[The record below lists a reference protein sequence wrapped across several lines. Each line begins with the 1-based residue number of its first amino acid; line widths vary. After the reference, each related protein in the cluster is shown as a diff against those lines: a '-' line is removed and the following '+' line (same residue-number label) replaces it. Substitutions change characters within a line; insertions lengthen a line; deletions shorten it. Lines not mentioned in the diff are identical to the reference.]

1 MPPAGVWRV
10 CIALQNDC
18 SEADQMEDPYQVIHD
33 TTFRLLK
40 KAATVLPK
48 DVENALKAAYERETN
63 ETAKTQ
69 LSAILT
75 NMEIAESG
83 VPMCQDTG
91 IMIFYVKVGDKFPFI
106 GEIKRALTEGTR
118 KATAE
123 VPLRP
128 NAVNPIVGGNSG
140 DNTGVKIPWINWE
153 IVEGDSLEITAFPKG
168 GGSENVCIVG
178 MLKPG
183 VGLTG
188 VKKLVVDNAMNYMGK
203 ACAPNII
210 GVGIGGGSDIAIK
223 IAKQQLMRPLD
234 DHHPEP
240 EVAQIEKEIME
251 AINTTGI
258 GPMGLGGDTTVLG
271 VKVDY
276 AMRHPASRPV
286 GVAVQCWAARQSKAI
301 ISKDLK
307 VTYVTHPLEGK

>member
-1 MPPAGVWRV
+1 M
-10 CIALQNDC
+10 Q
-18 SEADQMEDPYQVIHD
+18 DPYQVIHD

-40 KAATVLPK
+40 KAATELPK
-48 DVENALKAAYERETN
+48 DVKEALQAAAERETN
-63 ETAKTQ
+63 KMAKTQ

-75 NMEIAESG
+75 NIEIAETG
-83 VPMCQDTG
+83 IPMCQDTG
-91 IMIFYVKVGDKFPFI
+91 IMIFYVKVGHKFPFI
-106 GEIKRALTEGTR
+106 GEIRNAIEKAVR

-128 NAVNPIVGGNSG
+128 NAVNPIAGGNSG

-153 IVEGDSLEITAFPKG
+153 IIDGDSLEVTAFPKG

-183 VGLTG
+183 VGLKG
-188 VKKLVVDNAMNYMGK
+188 VKKLVVDNVMSYMGE

-223 IAKQQLMRPLD
+223 IAKQQLLRPLND
-234 DHHPEP
+234 RHPEP
-240 EVAQIEKEIME
+240 EVARIEQELME
-251 AINTTGI
+251 AINASGI

-276 AMRHPASRPV
+276 AMRHPASLPV

>member
-1 MPPAGVWRV
+1 MK
-10 CIALQNDC
+10 
-18 SEADQMEDPYQVIHD
+18 DPHQVIHD

-40 KAATVLPK
+40 KAATELPK
-48 DVENALKAAYERETN
+48 DIKEAIKAAHSSETD
-63 ETAKTQ
+63 ESAKTQ

-75 NMEIAESG
+75 NLEIAETG

-91 IMIFYVKVGDKFPFI
+91 IIIYYVKVGAGFPFI
-106 GEIKRALTEGTR
+106 GEIKDALTKATI

-140 DNTGVKIPWINWE
+140 DNTGAKIPWINWD
-153 IVEGDSLEITAFPKG
+153 IVDGDSLEITVFPKG
-168 GGSENVCIVG
+168 GGSENASIVG

-188 VKKLVVDNAMNYMGK
+188 VKKLVVDNAMRYMGQ

-210 GVGIGGGSDIAIK
+210 GVGIGGGADIAMK
-223 IAKQQLMRPLD
+223 IAKQQLLRPLND
-234 DHHPEP
+234 SHPEP
-240 EVAQIEKEIME
+240 EVAEIEREIMD
-251 AINTTGI
+251 AINATGI
-258 GPMGLGGDTTVLG
+258 GPMGLGGNTTVLA

-276 AMRHPASRPV
+276 AMRHPASLPV
-286 GVAVQCWAARQSKAI
+286 GVAVQCWAARKSTAL
-301 ISKDLK
+301 ISKNLDVK
-307 VTYVTHPLEGK
+307 YITHPKEGN

>member
-1 MPPAGVWRV
+1 MKDPA
-10 CIALQNDC
+10 
-18 SEADQMEDPYQVIHD
+18 QVIHD

-40 KAATVLPK
+40 MAVTKLPK
-48 DVENALKAAYERETN
+48 DIEDALRTAHERETN

-75 NMEIAESG
+75 NLEIADTG

-106 GEIKRALTEGTR
+106 GEIKDALTKASR
-118 KATAE
+118 KATSE

-140 DNTGVKIPWINWE
+140 DNTGKKIPWINWE
-153 IVEGDSLEITAFPKG
+153 IVPGDSLEITAFPKG
-168 GGSENVCIVG
+168 GGSENASIVG

-188 VKKLVVDNAMNYMGK
+188 VKKLVVDNAMSYMGK
-203 ACAPNII
+203 ACSPNII
-210 GVGIGGGSDIAIK
+210 GIGIGGGADIAIK
-223 IAKQQLMRPLD
+223 VAKQQLMRPLSD
-234 DHHPEP
+234 KHPEP
-240 EVAQIEKEIME
+240 EVAKIEEEVMA
-251 AINTTGI
+251 AINATGI

-276 AMRHPASRPV
+276 AMRHPASLPV
-286 GVAVQCWAARQSKAI
+286 GVAVQCWAARRSTATI
-301 ISKDLK
+301 TKDLEVK
-307 VTYVTHPLEGK
+307 YLTHPLEGE

>member
-1 MPPAGVWRV
+1 M
-10 CIALQNDC
+10 
-18 SEADQMEDPYQVIHD
+18 IHD

-40 KAATVLPK
+40 KAATELPQ
-48 DVENALKAAYERETN
+48 DVKEALLRAAEKETN

-75 NMEIAESG
+75 NMEIAETG

-91 IMIFYVKVGDKFPFI
+91 IMIFYVKAGAKFPFI
-106 GEIKRALTEGTR
+106 GEVKKALTDATR

-188 VKKLVVDNAMNYMGK
+188 VKKLVVDNAMSYMGK

-223 IAKQQLMRPLD
+223 IAKQQLLRPLGD
-234 DHHPEP
+234 RHPEP
-240 EVAQIEKEIME
+240 EVAKIEEELME
-251 AINTTGI
+251 AINATGI
-258 GPMGLGGDTTVLG
+258 GPMGLGGDTTVLA

-276 AMRHPASRPV
+276 TMRHPASLPV
-286 GVAVQCWAARQSKAI
+286 GVAVQCWAARHSTAV
-301 ISKDLK
+301 ISRDLE
-307 VTYVTHPLEGK
+307 VEYVTHPMEGA

>member
-1 MPPAGVWRV
+1 
-10 CIALQNDC
+10 
-18 SEADQMEDPYQVIHD
+18 MEDSYQVIHD

-40 KAATVLPK
+40 KAVTELPS
-48 DVENALKAAYERETN
+48 DIKAALEAANKNETD

-75 NMEIAESG
+75 NLDIAETG

-91 IMIFYVKVGDKFPFI
+91 IMIFYVKVGAKFPYMS
-106 GEIKRALTEGTR
+106 EVKEALTQASR

-123 VPLRP
+123 VPIRP

-153 IVEGDSLEITAFPKG
+153 IVDGDSLEITAFPKG
-168 GGSENVCIVG
+168 GGSENVSIVG

-188 VKKLVVDNAMNYMGK
+188 VKKLVVDNALSYMGK

-223 IAKQQLMRPLD
+223 IAKQQLLRPLD
-234 DHHPEP
+234 DKHPEP
-240 EVAQIEKEIME
+240 EVAKIEEEIFD
-251 AINTTGI
+251 AINATGI
-258 GPMGLGGDTTVLG
+258 GPMGLGGKTTVLG

-276 AMRHPASRPV
+276 AMRHPASLPV
-286 GVAVQCWAARQSKAI
+286 GVAVQCWAARRSTAVI
-301 ISKDLK
+301 TKDLD
-307 VTYVTHPLEGK
+307 VTYLTHPMEGK

>member
-1 MPPAGVWRV
+1 MCILPYKATVVQSQYRLDSTIPPEFVWGANYSSS
-10 CIALQNDC
+10 INC
-18 SEADQMEDPYQVIHD
+18 SEDDQMEDPYQVIHD
-33 TTFRLLK
+33 TTFRLLE
-40 KAATVLPK
+40 KAATELPQEIK
-48 DVENALKAAYERETN
+48 EALEAANERETN

-75 NMEIAESG
+75 NMEIAETG

-106 GEIKRALTEGTR
+106 GEIKNALTKATR

-153 IVEGDSLEITAFPKG
+153 IVEGDSLEIIAFPKG

-188 VKKLVVDNAMNYMGK
+188 VKKLVVDNAMSYMGK

-210 GVGIGGGSDIAIK
+210 
-223 IAKQQLMRPLD
+223 RPLSD
-234 DHHPEP
+234 KHPEP
-240 EVAQIEKEIME
+240 EVAKIEEEIME
-251 AINTTGI
+251 AINATGI
-258 GPMGLGGDTTVLG
+258 GPMGLGGSTTVLG

-276 AMRHPASRPV
+276 AMRHPASLPV
-286 GVAVQCWAARQSKAI
+286 GVAVQCWAARQSKAV

-307 VTYVTHPLEGK
+307 VTYVTHPMEGN

>member
-1 MPPAGVWRV
+1 M
-10 CIALQNDC
+10 
-18 SEADQMEDPYQVIHD
+18 MKDPSQVIHD
-33 TTFRLLK
+33 TTVRLLR

-48 DVENALKAAYERETN
+48 EIEEALKAAHARETD

-69 LSAILT
+69 FSAILT
-75 NMEIAESG
+75 NIELAATG

-106 GEIKRALTEGTR
+106 GDIKESLASATR

-123 VPLRP
+123 TPLRP

-140 DNTGVKIPWINWE
+140 DNTGKKIPWINWE
-153 IVEGDSLEITAFPKG
+153 IVSGDSLEITTFPKG
-168 GGSENVCIVG
+168 GGSENVSILG

-188 VKKLVVDNAMNYMGK
+188 VKKLVVDNAISYMGK

-210 GVGIGGGSDIAIK
+210 GVGIGGGSDIALK
-223 IAKQQLMRPLD
+223 IAKQQLLRPLND
-234 DHHPEP
+234 RHPEP
-240 EVAQIEKEIME
+240 EVAKIEDEIMD
-251 AINTTGI
+251 AINATGI
-258 GPMGLGGDTTVLG
+258 GPMGLGGKTTVLG

-276 AMRHPASRPV
+276 AMRHPASLPV
-286 GVAVQCWAARQSKAI
+286 GVAIQCWAARKSTAI
-301 ISKDLK
+301 ISKNLD
-307 VTYVTHPLEGK
+307 VTYLTHPVEGKK